1 MPKLKRLRQ
10 AMAFL
15 IRESMMTTDDTS
27 APSADERTPGRKLF
41 TALLIAGLLVIPL
54 LAVYALNWDR
64 QSQSETARSSIA
76 EGWGG
81 PQVMAGPVLVIPYPT
96 QVDETV
102 TEGGNRVTKST
113 TVWRELRLSPEVADF
128 DTRLAPQRRT
138 RSIYEAVVYE
148 ARTTGRA
155 RFALPADLA
164 RFGVTADRLAFD
176 RAELR
181 FGLRDARGLFG
192 APPQVTIDGRRLVL
206 QPGKGPSETNGS
218 GFFLWLDARGLLQR
232 PIEAQF
238 DYAFRGNGWVS
249 LIPSGGDTRWTVA
262 SNWPSPSFQ
271 GGFLPATRKVAGNG
285 FTATYR
291 VGNLA
296 LGRALVSAGT
306 GSDDRGGTAEAYSAR
321 GVDALG
327 QQAGDY
333 EARVGLITP
342 VDLYDQVNRSVK
354 YGFLFI
360 GFTFVAFLMF
370 DVIAGVR
377 VAAVEY
383 LLVGAGLVLFF
394 VLLLAFAEVIG
405 FPPAYL
411 LASAAIIALLAGY
424 SAAVLKS
431 CKRGGIIAGLLIGLY
446 AVLYVLLSLEAYSLL
461 IGAVLLFVALAG
473 IMYLTRNLDW
483 SGLKRA
489 D

>member
-1 MPKLKRLRQ
+1 M
-10 AMAFL
+10 
-15 IRESMMTTDDTS
+15 ITDT
-27 APSADERTPGRKLF
+27 PADPRTPGRKLF
-41 TALLIAGLLVIPL
+41 TALLVAALLVIPL
-54 LAVYALNWDR
+54 FTVYLLVYDR

-76 EGWGG
+76 AGWGG
-81 PQVMAGPVLVIPYPT
+81 PQVMAGPVLVIPYPQ

-102 TEGGNRVTKST
+102 TEGGRQVVKST
-113 TVWRELRLSPEVADF
+113 TQWRELTLAPDIADLKT
-128 DTRLAPQRRT
+128 DLAPQRRT

-148 ARTTGRA
+148 ARTTGRV
-155 RFALPADLA
+155 RFVLPADLA
-164 RFGVTADRLAFD
+164 RYGVTADRLAFD

-192 APPQVTIDGRRLVL
+192 APPRVTIGGRRLVL
-206 QPGKGPSETNGS
+206 QPGKGPAETGGS
-218 GFFLWLDARGLLQR
+218 GFFLWLDARGLAQQPL
-232 PIEAQF
+232 EASF

-249 LIPSGGDTRWTVA
+249 LMPNAGDTRWTVA
-262 SNWPSPSFQ
+262 SRWPNPSFQ
-271 GGFLPATRKVAGNG
+271 GGFLPAARKVAADG
-285 FTATYR
+285 FSATYR

-296 LGRALVSAGT
+296 LGRALVTAG
-306 GSDDRGGTAEAYSAR
+306 DATADQKPDLASRDIAT
-321 GVDALG
+321 LG
-327 QQAGDY
+327 APAGDY
-333 EARVGLITP
+333 EARVDLITP

-405 FPPAYL
+405 FTPAYL

-424 SAAVLKS
+424 SAAVLRS
-431 CKRGGIIAGLLIGLY
+431 RKRGGVIAGLLTGLY

-483 SGLKRA
+483 SGLGRRG

>member
-1 MPKLKRLRQ
+1 MV
-10 AMAFL
+10 
-15 IRESMMTTDDTS
+15 EDT
-27 APSADERTPGRKLF
+27 RTPGRKLF
-41 TALLIAGLLVIPL
+41 TAILVAALLTIPLFTVYLLV
-54 LAVYALNWDR
+54 YDR

-76 EGWGG
+76 AGWGG
-81 PQVMAGPVLVIPYPT
+81 PQVMAGPILAIPYPE

-102 TEGGNRVTKST
+102 TEGGRQVVKST
-113 TVWRELRLSPEVADF
+113 TVWRELILSPDLAD
-128 DTRLAPQRRT
+128 LATELSPQRRT

-155 RFALPADLA
+155 RFVLPADLP

-192 APPQVTIDGRRLVL
+192 APPRVTIDGRRLVL
-206 QPGKGPSETNGS
+206 QPGKGPSETGGS
-218 GFFLWLDARGLLQR
+218 GFFLWLDARSLLDR
-232 PIEAQF
+232 PIEARF

-249 LIPSGGDTRWTVA
+249 LLPQAGDTRWTVT
-262 SNWPSPSFQ
+262 SKWPSPSFQ
-271 GGFLPATRKVAGNG
+271 GGFLPANRRVDGDG
-285 FTATYR
+285 FSATYR

-296 LGRALVSAGT
+296 LGRALVNAGAADAPK
-306 GSDDRGGTAEAYSAR
+306 SDNPYSAR

-327 QQAGDY
+327 QTAGDY
-333 EARVGLITP
+333 EARVDLMMP
-342 VDLYDQVNRSVK
+342 VDLYSQVNRSVK

-360 GFTFVAFLMF
+360 GFTFLAFLMF
-370 DVIAGVR
+370 DVVAGVR

-394 VLLLAFAEVIG
+394 VLLLAFSEVIG
-405 FPPAYL
+405 FTPAYL

-424 SAAVLKS
+424 SAAVLRS
-431 CKRGGIIAGLLIGLY
+431 RKRGGVIAGLLLGLY

-461 IGAVLLFVALAG
+461 IGSVLLFAALACV
-473 IMYLTRNLDW
+473 MYITRNLDW

-489 D
+489 EAKV